1 MDVEAR
7 QLGLK
12 YLNAAKAAD
21 TEADK
26 LLVEARKAS
35 MEFGVKQDSAMA
47 ARRAVLAQQA
57 YKHRLSAVAGRQM
70 AAYALLAADAG
81 DKAVKASK
89 VAKQVDE
96 SERQRVLI
104 TEAEQATARRNLMMQ
119 AMEATKS
126 ALKNVPSLPAKFTGR
141 PVSNEQMTVNGS
153 QTWRS
158 PAYVERASFFFPSDI
173 RAAAGSFAGVGMQG
187 DGAWFHGVLGAMEEG
202 VRQAEAQAAEAA
214 KNVID
219 SDPLALGADQQAQG
233 IIAKLKA
240 EWESNRKTMPPMMA
254 AVKAHVSGSPTLHL
268 AGLAAVVGL
277 VYYFTRRT
285 A

>member
-35 MEFGVKQDSAMA
+35 MAFGVKQDSAMA

-57 YKHRLSAVAGRQM
+57 YKHRINAVAGRQM

-81 DKAVKASK
+81 DKAVKAST
-89 VAKQVDE
+89 VAKQVAE

-104 TEAEQATARRNLMMQ
+104 TEAEQASARRNLMMQ
-119 AMEATKS
+119 AMQATTG
-126 ALKNVPSLPAKFTGR
+126 ALKNVPGLPAKFTGR
-141 PVSNEQMTVNGS
+141 PVSSEQMTVNGS

-173 RAAAGSFAGVGMQG
+173 RAAAGSFNGVGMQG
-187 DGAWFHGVLGAMEEG
+187 DDAWFYGVSAAMDES
-202 VRQAEAQAAEAA
+202 VKQAEAQTAEAA
-214 KNVID
+214 KSVVD
-219 SDPLALGADQQAQG
+219 SDPSGMGAEQQAQG

-240 EWESNRKTMPPMMA
+240 EWETNRKTMPPMMD
-254 AVKAHVSGSPTLHL
+254 AVKTHVSGSPTIHL
-268 AGLAAVVGL
+268 VGLAAVVGL